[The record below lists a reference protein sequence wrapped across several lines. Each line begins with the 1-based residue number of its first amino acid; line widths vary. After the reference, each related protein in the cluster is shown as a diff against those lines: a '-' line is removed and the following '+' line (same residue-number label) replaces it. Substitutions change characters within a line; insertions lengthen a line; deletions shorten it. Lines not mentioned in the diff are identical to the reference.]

1 MDKKKQKKSSTSISL
16 KSTEIHSTIKQ
27 AFEIKK
33 NPFPWI
39 KAFSAGVSAS
49 LPVFIGLLLG
59 SLQYG
64 LLAGIGAFTYLY
76 VFNQPYAQRAKKL
89 FFVMIGISLS
99 VGVGTLIAPYPLAS
113 AIMMG
118 VIGAVAIFIFG
129 ALKISG
135 PSAIFFV
142 LSFAMATGMPVDPS
156 LAPLRTGLVFL
167 GGVLS
172 WLIAMLGWLI
182 SPREPETNVVK
193 RVYME
198 LAAFLDSVGKEN
210 FNETRQRTVS
220 AMKQAEDI
228 LSAGYI
234 SWQSSD
240 MFKRLYLLT
249 EHANTIF
256 LEVLEIALE
265 EKAKLPPEL
274 GESIRA
280 LANSIEHKKKNNTKI
295 LQPDHVNEAA
305 EHLFVKIYN
314 ADAIMNEPISRINQ
328 EVRISKRSL
337 KTVFLGAFDK
347 NSIVF
352 LSSVKYGTVLTF
364 AAIIAYTFDFNRS
377 YWIPLSCAAVMSGA
391 TIIATF
397 HRAVQRFLGTIVG
410 ILVASIILSSTP
422 QGYIIAIIILVLTF
436 FTELFIVRNYGFAAM
451 FFTPSALIMAEYTT
465 QVHDF
470 AFFATVRVTDIFIGC
485 VIGLIGTLLIGR
497 RSASSLLPHFIAKTI
512 RSEGQF
518 LLMLF
523 SEHNSRIDYEES
535 RERSKMQTNLTNL
548 KTVYNTASGE
558 LFSNKTVLDSL
569 WPVIFSIEQMG
580 YLLDS
585 SLKYDKRPVLSDESL
600 AQLLYTFE
608 TMAMA
613 AEQNQPHT
621 EKNTPDIQGFSKIKK
636 EIIALQNALQ
646 ISERVPG

>member
-182 SPREPETNVVK
+182 SPREPETNAVK

>member
-1 MDKKKQKKSSTSISL
+1 MDKKKRKKSSTSISL

-182 SPREPETNVVK
+182 SPREPETNAVK

-198 LAAFLDSVGKEN
+198 LAAFLDSVGTES

-558 LFSNKTVLDSL
+558 LFSNKTVLESL

-636 EIIALQNALQ
+636 EIIDLQNALQ

>member
-1 MDKKKQKKSSTSISL
+1 MDKKKRKKSSTSISL

-172 WLIAMLGWLI
+172 WLIAMLGWFI
-182 SPREPETNVVK
+182 SPREPETNAVK

-198 LAAFLDSVGKEN
+198 LAAFLDSVDTEN

-548 KTVYNTASGE
+548 KTVYNIASGE
-558 LFSNKTVLDSL
+558 LFSNKTVLESL

-613 AEQNQPHT
+613 TEQNQPHT